1 MVLFFVTHTFG
12 TDVKIE
18 IHPAKKDKSKIAHT
32 KSTRISLAWLTNP
45 RHELGE
51 LFFFFRNPA
60 MEFIRMLLFFCLG
73 GGGSLGFLHQ
83 IPSMDVG
90 GVDESRWNPAEVSAT
105 SGGGF
110 LEPI

>member
-51 LFFFFRNPA
+51 LFFF
-60 MEFIRMLLFFCLG
+60 
-73 GGGSLGFLHQ
+73 
-83 IPSMDVG
+83 
-90 GVDESRWNPAEVSAT
+90 SAT
-105 SGGGF
+105 
-110 LEPI
+110 LPWNL